1 MARSNKVGELR
12 IEITADTVKL
22 TTGTGQAIA
31 ALDRLDRKAKVT
43 GDASDAMWRRV
54 GAGAV
59 RFGAQSAASLARTTA
74 ALTAFGVAAGALAA
88 GRGLVSLSGAAQEL
102 DAIGKAG
109 ARLGV
114 TTEEMSVLKYT
125 ADQAGV
131 SFETL
136 QSMGSKALRTLAKEV
151 EDGKT
156 TLSLGKVKV
165 QLTDV
170 TGRMRG
176 LTELLPDLA
185 RGVGSARGEAEQLRL
200 SERIFGRA
208 GADEFVQLL
217 RESGDYLQNLNAQ
230 REQAGRLGAIF
241 TQRDFE
247 IARDYGDAIDR
258 VKTAWLGVKV
268 AVLREVGPALTR
280 FTDSA
285 ARRIASLPGLVGGT
299 IGLANA
305 ANDARLTSTQ
315 RELAAASL
323 GELQAAAFGALE
335 TTGLEVGKVI
345 AVSFLEALTVGVPLL
360 GPAVSDMLRDS
371 IAPILN
377 VIPGVSIARSAAGQL
392 ADMKARG
399 PKARSELTYAMAYL
413 ASLQAGQFDK
423 TLGADDPSNTRAV
436 LARQQLIDET
446 NLRII
451 DLTKEVDNWKAELD
465 RLERELV
472 LQQERRGRDFADAF
486 ATGFQITSRTIQ
498 EARTNIEAAL
508 ATFDKASGSAQAL
521 YRELAPPASEVVR
534 TPTILDYVQERW
546 DRFVGWGQIT
556 LSKVRALLPKMR
568 DALIEAQF
576 ASADLEGRRRTAI
589 GDPGAAAFNLRTQQ
603 ARELMEYQAKFPMLV
618 QQLRQVQE
626 AELQQLNRQQ
636 LESLADAYEERKNA
650 AIQLRNSVLPKY
662 SVATQRQQF
671 RDAQREFPELITPEV
686 EDQFKKDLFELEL
699 SADRTFTGKMTN
711 AVYEWR
717 DNVTNA
723 FVEMRRSGEVNFN
736 ELYESFADTLTR
748 MAAQELIVTPLFQ
761 GLIGAARGFSFGGTD
776 SLRAPGLAAGAFG
789 TKDFGDGGW
798 VLRAAEGAWVP
809 GPNIPA
815 DVVPSLLM
823 PGERVLSHAEV
834 SSMGGVAAVDR
845 AAAGGGGGLTVQV
858 IDQRS
863 AGAPVQ
869 VEEGSGPDGQR
880 LLRVLIRDEGAR
892 AIREGAW
899 DTPFRGSFGL
909 NRRPGR

>member
-22 TTGTGQAIA
+22 TTGTGRAIA

-43 GDASDAMWRRV
+43 GDASDAMWRRI

-74 ALTAFGVAAGALAA
+74 ALTAFGVAAGALAT
-88 GRGLVSLSGAAQEL
+88 GRGLVSLAGAAEQV

-114 TTEEMSVLKYT
+114 TTEEMSVLRYT
-125 ADQAGV
+125 AGQAGV
-131 SFETL
+131 AFETL

-151 EDGKT
+151 EAGKT
-156 TLSLGKVKV
+156 SLTLGDVKV

-176 LTELLPDLA
+176 LTELLSDLA
-185 RGVGSARGEAEQLRL
+185 RGVSSARGEAEQLRL

-217 RESGDYLQNLNAQ
+217 RESGNYLQNLNAQ

-241 TQRDFE
+241 TQRDFQ

-268 AVLREVGPALTR
+268 AVLREVGPALTD
-280 FTDSA
+280 FTDSL
-285 ARRIASLPGLVGGT
+285 ARRLGSFPQLVRATAAVMGVGTTELTAAQRLQASSGIAALREATGDVLKTAASEVGRVIGVTFLEAVSLGLKALAPDISDVFRDALGPVLNAIPGVNIAPSNRTKLAQMVAGQSGEFDRANRLASIQNELDNSPTLEGFQRAALEAERVG
-299 IGLANA
+299 LMRAVKSDA
-305 ANDARLTSTQ
+305 AYSRATATQ
-315 RELAAASL
+315 RAIVDQERIERGRMLADAYAESFDATAAALRRARENISASL
-323 GELQAAAFGALE
+323 GRFDQAADGILE
-335 TTGLEVGKVI
+335 LYRQISPPTSQGSSGPTMLMQVQRAWDGF
-345 AVSFLEALTVGVPLL
+345 VSWGESTI
-360 GPAVSDMLRDS
+360 SRIRK
-371 IAPILN
+371 IAP
-377 VIPGVSIARSAAGQL
+377 QL
-392 ADMKARG
+392 
-399 PKARSELTYAMAYL
+399 
-413 ASLQAGQFDK
+413 
-423 TLGADDPSNTRAV
+423 
-436 LARQQLIDET
+436 
-446 NLRII
+446 
-451 DLTKEVDNWKAELD
+451 
-465 RLERELV
+465 
-472 LQQERRGRDFADAF
+472 
-486 ATGFQITSRTIQ
+486 
-498 EARTNIEAAL
+498 
-508 ATFDKASGSAQAL
+508 
-521 YRELAPPASEVVR
+521 
-534 TPTILDYVQERW
+534 
-546 DRFVGWGQIT
+546 
-556 LSKVRALLPKMR
+556 R
-568 DALIEAQF
+568 DALIQAQF
-576 ASADLEGRRRTAI
+576 VSADLEGRRRTAI
-589 GDPGAAAFNLRTQQ
+589 GDPGAAEFTLRTQQ

-618 QQLRQVQE
+618 EQLRATQQAEIDQLLREQAKEAAKKQE
-626 AELQQLNRQQ
+626 DI
-636 LESLADAYEERKNA
+636 SADARA
-650 AIQLRNSVLPKY
+650 LRARYLPRFEVQK
-662 SVATQRQQF
+662 QRQDF
-671 RDAQREFPELITPEV
+671 ANLAAQRPDIITLEVIGEFRKE
-686 EDQFKKDLFELEL
+686 LFELEL
-699 SADRTFTGKMTN
+699 QADRTFTGKMTN

-717 DNVTNA
+717 DNVTDA
-723 FVEMRRSGEVNFN
+723 FVELRRSGEVNF
-736 ELYESFADTLTR
+736 EQLYESFADTLTR

-761 GLIGAARGFSFGGTD
+761 GLIGAARGFSFGGND

-789 TKDFGDGGW
+789 TSDFGDGGW

-845 AAAGGGGGLTVQV
+845 AAAGSGGGVTVQV

-899 DTPFRGSFGL
+899 DTPFRGAFGL